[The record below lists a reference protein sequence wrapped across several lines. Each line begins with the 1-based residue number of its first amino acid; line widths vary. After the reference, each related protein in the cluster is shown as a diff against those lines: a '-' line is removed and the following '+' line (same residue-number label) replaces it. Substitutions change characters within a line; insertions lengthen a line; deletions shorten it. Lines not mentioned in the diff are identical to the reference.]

1 MIALFIDRGFP
12 VEPFAAALAG
22 EIDCRA
28 DVGPDEAGDV
38 VAIVTGTPPVGPAEV
53 APFANLR
60 LVLTCTIG
68 TDHLDVEALRD
79 RGLVV
84 ANTPTYCTQEVA
96 EHALACALAGLR
108 GLPRLDA
115 AVRAGTWDHA
125 AAGVPLR
132 FADAT
137 LGIVGLGRI
146 GRALATLAA
155 AVGLTVVAHDPYA
168 PAGVVPLLALDDLLA
183 SSDVVSLH
191 APGGAGV
198 LLGPA
203 QLARMKP
210 AATLVNLARPDL
222 VDLDAMVAA
231 LRAGEPG
238 RGLLGRLA
246 GGAGRPRR
254 SAAAGAGARRHAPR
268 GVALGPCG
276 AGLPRR
282 GRRRPARRARQR
294 VLSASSTAS
303 IAAGSP
309 TVMRSRSGRS

>member
-1 MIALFIDRGFP
+1 VIALFVDRGFP
-12 VEPFAAALAG
+12 MEPFAEALAG

-28 DVGPDEAGDV
+28 EVGPDEAGDV
-38 VAIVTGTPPVGPAEV
+38 VAIVTGTPPVGAAEV
-53 APFANLR
+53 APFPNLR

-68 TDHLDVEALRD
+68 TDHLDVAGLRD

-96 EHALACALAGLR
+96 EHALACVLAGLR

-168 PAGVVPLLALDDLLA
+168 ASDAIPLLALDDLLA
-183 SSDVVSLH
+183 RSDVVSLH
-191 APGGAGV
+191 APGGGGV

-203 QLARMKP
+203 QLARLKP
-210 AATLVNLARPDL
+210 TATLLNLARPDL

-231 LRAGEPG
+231 LRAG
-238 RGLLGRLA
+238 RL
-246 GGAGRPRR
+246 GGAFWDVWPQEPADPGDPRLQAPGLVVTPHAAWH
-254 SAAAGAGARRHAPR
+254 SARADQAYRDEA
-268 GVALGPCG
+268 VA
-276 AGLPRR
+276 
-282 GRRRPARRARQR
+282 
-294 VLSASSTAS
+294 VLRDVLVS
-303 IAAGSP
+303 GS
-309 TVMRSRSGRS
+309 

>member
-12 VEPFAAALAG
+12 MEPFAEALAG

-28 DVGPDEAGDV
+28 DVAPGEAGDV

-53 APFANLR
+53 APYPNLR

-68 TDHLDVEALRD
+68 TDHLDVAGLRD

-96 EHALACALAGLR
+96 EHALACSLAGLR

-155 AVGLTVVAHDPYA
+155 AVGMTVVAHDPYA
-168 PAGVVPLLALDDLLA
+168 SADAVPLLELDDLLER
-183 SSDVVSLH
+183 SDVVSLH
-191 APGGAGV
+191 APGGSGV
-198 LLGPA
+198 LLGEA

-210 AATLVNLARPDL
+210 TATLLNLARPDL

-231 LRAGEPG
+231 L
-238 RGLLGRLA
+238 
-246 GGAGRPRR
+246 
-254 SAAAGAGARRHAPR
+254 GAGALGGAFWDVWPEEPADPGDPRLQAPGLVVTPHAAWHSAR
-268 GVALGPCG
+268 AEQAYRDEAVA
-276 AGLPRR
+276 
-282 GRRRPARRARQR
+282 
-294 VLSASSTAS
+294 VLRDVLLS
-303 IAAGSP
+303 GS
-309 TVMRSRSGRS
+309 